1 VSIALSA
8 VRIFVK
14 LVAEQHQRLVALVL
28 ALALMPLLLAVVFP
42 ATPQWVEKIESAA
55 DD

>member
-1 VSIALSA
+1 
-8 VRIFVK
+8 VRIYAS
-14 LVAEQHQRLVALVL
+14 LVVVVGRQLEVL
-28 ALALMPLLLAVVFP
+28 ALALALMLLLLVVVFP